1 MLTARLFSILL
12 FLCYHLTSTNA
23 IYTDNVF
30 CVPLAH
36 RQMPTIASC
45 YAAIDS
51 MSSNTLAVQYAPG
64 LRLGV
69 SSGDC
74 QIHIQ
79 QILGTPAYHPTM
91 GQVASTE
98 HILWR
103 FVKWKAT
110 EIVQSCFEERSMSI
124 GTSTVAGYHQG
135 TTAMFQIVIK
145 SAL

>member
-91 GQVASTE
+91 GHVASTE

-110 EIVQSCFEERSMSI
+110 DRAELFRRTEHERRHVNSCWLPS
-124 GTSTVAGYHQG
+124 GNDGHVPDCY
-135 TTAMFQIVIK
+135 
-145 SAL
+145 